1 MDCSNGLG
9 IRKALVA
16 GMIRLGLVGV
26 VFSSITVLGAES
38 LQPEQIGQE
47 VLGDP
52 LPTWFVAKN
61 TMGPA
66 YVFDSK
72 TGDMQ
77 GLISL
82 TPYTPSIVRH
92 AERREIY
99 GAEIHYERLY
109 NGKREDIL
117 SIIDHETL
125 APIGEVDIPN
135 KIASLAFPQY
145 IGLMSDEEHVTIFN
159 MTPAASVTVV
169 NVVQRK
175 FVGEIATPGCAL
187 TMPVENR
194 SFLMLCGDG
203 ALQLVRLSDGG
214 TEKDRHRS
222 DAFFSVEEDPV
233 FDQPIRTGPSSWQL
247 ISFEGKIFD
256 VSVEGTEIVVTEPW
270 SVITEAD
277 KGWRVGGGQLMA
289 INTHLDLLFV
299 IVHEGGKDT
308 HETPG
313 KEVWVFN
320 KDSKRRIA
328 KMKMEK
334 AVRSIMVTQSTSEP
348 YLIASRAS
356 EPIVDVYDVLTTK
369 LRHSIPAGQ
378 TVNVLLP
385 Y

>member
-1 MDCSNGLG
+1 MKCVNGPW
-9 IRKALVA
+9 IRKALFSGVV
-16 GMIRLGLVGV
+16 RLGVVGAM
-26 VFSSITVLGAES
+26 FSSITALSEGS

-52 LPTWFVAKN
+52 SPTWFVAKN
-61 TMGPA
+61 SMGPG

-99 GAEIHYERLY
+99 GAEIHYERSY
-109 NGKREDIL
+109 GGKREDIL

-145 IGLMSDEEHVTIFN
+145 IGLMSDKKYVTIFN

-169 NVVQRK
+169 DVLQRK

-194 SFLMLCGDG
+194 GFLMLCGDG

-214 TEKDRHRS
+214 TESDRHRS
-222 DAFFSVEEDPV
+222 DTFFSVEEDPV

-247 ISFEGKIFD
+247 ISFEGNVFD
-256 VSVEGTEIVVTEPW
+256 VSVEGTEIVVSEPW
-270 SVITEAD
+270 SVIAEAD

-289 INTHLDLLFV
+289 INTLLDLLFV
-299 IVHEGGKDT
+299 VVHEGGKDT
-308 HETPG
+308 HEKPG
-313 KEVWVFN
+313 TEVWVFN

-334 AVRSIMVTQSTSEP
+334 AVRSIMVTQSVSEP

-356 EPIVDVYDVLTTK
+356 EPIVDVYDALTAK
-369 LRHSIPAGQ
+369 LRHSIQAGQ

>member
-16 GMIRLGLVGV
+16 GMIRFGLVGV

-92 AERREIY
+92 TERREIY

-145 IGLMSDEEHVTIFN
+145 IGFQDLIFC
-159 MTPAASVTVV
+159 
-169 NVVQRK
+169 
-175 FVGEIATPGCAL
+175 I
-187 TMPVENR
+187 
-194 SFLMLCGDG
+194 
-203 ALQLVRLSDGG
+203 
-214 TEKDRHRS
+214 
-222 DAFFSVEEDPV
+222 
-233 FDQPIRTGPSSWQL
+233 
-247 ISFEGKIFD
+247 
-256 VSVEGTEIVVTEPW
+256 
-270 SVITEAD
+270 
-277 KGWRVGGGQLMA
+277 
-289 INTHLDLLFV
+289 
-299 IVHEGGKDT
+299 
-308 HETPG
+308 
-313 KEVWVFN
+313 
-320 KDSKRRIA
+320 
-328 KMKMEK
+328 
-334 AVRSIMVTQSTSEP
+334 
-348 YLIASRAS
+348 
-356 EPIVDVYDVLTTK
+356 
-369 LRHSIPAGQ
+369 
-378 TVNVLLP
+378 
-385 Y
+385 